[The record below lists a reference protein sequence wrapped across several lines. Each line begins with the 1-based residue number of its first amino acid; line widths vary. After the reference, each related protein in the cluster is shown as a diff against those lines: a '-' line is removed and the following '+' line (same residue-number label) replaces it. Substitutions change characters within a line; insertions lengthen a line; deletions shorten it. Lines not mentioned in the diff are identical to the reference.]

1 MRSLGEVRT
10 LDEARLKKHLLER
23 GYREESLP
31 AYIDSARKFTEYLS
45 KDGGLDRVRSAS
57 VSEFEAY
64 SQILIENRENT
75 VKAYDGI
82 AECALL
88 AGNTDVYVAALEIAD
103 GWNVVH
109 TLAKRIEAACG
120 DGARAAV
127 FADVTMPEIGLTKAD
142 QSSLMQTIVNR
153 MIEVLPEETCRS
165 VLTGLKHG
173 LSDMTPDDVR
183 EDREILAESDSVDD
197 FLAAR
202 HRNWISKLEELK
214 TRGEPFWTITVDDE
228 LLEYLR
234 SNPEIGG
241 GVRYGNK
248 IYETKIPYM
257 PQRYLRETDPVLKRY
272 HFCHC
277 PWARDAIRHPDKLQ
291 VPAVFCH
298 CSLGYSKN
306 YWDALFGCSVE
317 GEIVESVLN
326 GDMRCRMAFT
336 LPDQYQISHG
346 RNGG

>member
-1 MRSLGEVRT
+1 M
-10 LDEARLKKHLLER
+10 DEARLRKHLLER
-23 GYREESLP
+23 GYREEFLP
-31 AYIDSARKFTEYLS
+31 EYITSARRFAEYLS
-45 KDGGLDRVRSAS
+45 KGAGLDGVRSAT

-64 SQILIENRENT
+64 SQVLIRNRENT
-75 VKAYDGI
+75 VKAFDGI

-88 AGNTDVYVAALEIAD
+88 AGNTDVYVVALEIAD

-120 DGARAAV
+120 DGARAAI
-127 FADVTMPEIGLTKAD
+127 FADVTMPEIGITKAD
-142 QSSLMQTIVNR
+142 QASLMQTIVNR
-153 MIEVLPEETCRS
+153 MMRVLPEERCRS
-165 VLTGLKHG
+165 ILTGLKHG
-173 LSDMTPDDVR
+173 LSDMTLDEVKDDR
-183 EDREILAESDSVDD
+183 ALLARSESIDD

-214 TRGEPFWTITVDDE
+214 GRGEPLWTITIDDE
-228 LLEYLR
+228 VLEYLR

-241 GVRYGNK
+241 GARYGNK

-272 HFCHC
+272 YFCHC
-277 PWARDAIRHPDKLQ
+277 PWARDAIKHPDKPQ
-291 VPAVFCH
+291 VPSVFCH

-317 GEIVESVLN
+317 GEVVESVLN
-326 GDMRCRMAFT
+326 GNMRCRMAFT
-336 LPDQYQISHG
+336 LPARYRVSRDG
-346 RNGG
+346 TCT